1 MSWYALATTI
11 ITGVGLAA
19 GIGYATDF
27 TRLSFKARRFGRKGW
42 WQSELGWVLFGFPT
56 ALTMLF
62 AYIFLRRLFPDSAPL
77 RGVGIGLYATL
88 VLMIP
93 WKWRIMRKSQTKAAV
108 GDDDDTEEIHSGG
121 LA

>member
-27 TRLSFKARRFGRKGW
+27 TRLSIKARRYGHRGW
-42 WQSELGWVLFGFPT
+42 WQSELGWVLFLFPT
-56 ALTMLF
+56 ALTAIF
-62 AYIFLRRLFPDSAPL
+62 AFIFLSRMFGDSLIRRI
-77 RGVGIGLYATL
+77 IGLALYSLL
-88 VLMIP
+88 VLMLP
-93 WKWRIMRKSQTKAAV
+93 WKWRIMRKSQAKV
-108 GDDDDTEEIHSGG
+108 GRDDEDTEEIHSGG